1 MIEFALVVVGLG
13 VAVGTLA
20 AILWSIA
27 RPERRLWPP
36 QHYTAV
42 TPFLVWVPT
51 FTLFGALVALG
62 VLGWGVVT
70 LPDWLRF
77 GIALPLIVAGNVGV
91 WAEVLKFG
99 VPQTGGAKGTL
110 KTNGLYRFSR
120 NPQYV
125 SDSAMVLGW
134 MLVSAAP
141 WVWLVGVFAIVV
153 LLVAPFSEEPWLE
166 DNYGQAYRD
175 YKAKARRYF

>member
-1 MIEFALVVVGLG
+1 MTEIALVVVGMGIAL
-13 VAVGTLA
+13 GTLA
-20 AILWSIA
+20 AILWSVA
-27 RPERRLWPP
+27 CPERRLWPP
-36 QHYTAV
+36 QRYNAL

-51 FTLFGALVALG
+51 FTLFGALLGLG
-62 VLGWGVVT
+62 VLGWGTIT

-77 GIALPLIVAGNVGV
+77 GLGLPLIILGNVGV
-91 WAEVLKFG
+91 WAEVAKFG

-110 KTNGLYRFSR
+110 KTDGLYRYTR

-141 WVWLVGVFAIVV
+141 WVVLVGVIAIAV
-153 LLVAPFSEEPWLE
+153 LLVAPLSEEPWLE
-166 DNYGQAYRD
+166 ENYGQAYRD
-175 YKAKARRYF
+175 YKRKVRRYF